1 MQLKKNSNFKFT
13 MTQPSHIAMWEKCL
27 SLIKDNL
34 PPEAFK
40 SWFEPIVCINFADDT
55 LTLGVPSTFFIETL
69 EERYLRILIPAM
81 RKVFGNNV
89 RLFYETN
96 VVRNQPD
103 TNIAILSQNTSP
115 AIRQGLP
122 QANPFSHEAPAEV
135 DSQLNPGLT
144 FDNYCES
151 TSNKVAL
158 AIGKAIGSDPKC
170 RTFNPFLIIG
180 PSGVGK
186 THLMHAI
193 GISLKEHQ
201 PSMRVLYITARL
213 FTSQYSVAA
222 TSGRINEFI
231 RFYQGIDAL
240 LIDDIQDLIGN
251 PKTQQAFF
259 HIFSSLQLNGKQ
271 IILSSDVAPSQM
283 MGLTE
288 RMLTRLK
295 WGMTV
300 KLERPDLPLRK
311 EVISLKALK
320 EGIRLPSDVL
330 DFIAD
335 NVTGSIRELEGVMVS
350 LIYHSTILNVPI
362 SVDLARTVVSNA
374 VKCHKKVINFEMIA
388 QGVSSFYNLDPE
400 AIFSKTRRR
409 EINDARQMVMY
420 MAKKHTDMAS
430 TAIATRLSRTHATIL
445 HGCKNIEDRLG
456 LDKQLQA
463 DIEKIEKSIFSSA
476 NE

>member
-1 MQLKKNSNFKFT
+1 
-13 MTQPSHIAMWEKCL
+13 MTQQSHISLWEKCL
-27 SLIKDNL
+27 SIIRDNIS
-34 PPEAFK
+34 PEAFK
-40 SWFEPIVCINFADDT
+40 SWFEPITCLRFEDNAI
-55 LTLGVPSTFFIETL
+55 TLGVPSTFFIETL
-69 EERYLRILIPAM
+69 EERYVKILGPAI
-81 RKVFGNNV
+81 RRVFGQGV
-89 RLFYETN
+89 SLFYETD
-96 VVRNQPD
+96 VIRDQPD
-103 TNIAILSQNTSP
+103 TSVAILSQNPSP

-122 QANPFSHEAPAEV
+122 PANPFDYEV
-135 DSQLNPGLT
+135 PREIDSQLNPGYT

-151 TSNKVAL
+151 MSNKVAL
-158 AIGKAIGSDPKC
+158 AIGKTIGEDPGC
-170 RTFNPFLIIG
+170 RTFNPLLLIG

-193 GISLKEHQ
+193 GISLKEHK
-201 PSMRVLYITARL
+201 PDLRVLYLTARL
-213 FTSQYSVAA
+213 FETQYSVAA
-222 TSGRINEFI
+222 TTGRVNDFI
-231 RFYQGIDAL
+231 RFYQSIDVL
-240 LIDDIQDLIGN
+240 IIDDVQDLIGKS
-251 PKTQQAFF
+251 KTQQAFF

-271 IILSSDVAPSQM
+271 IILSSDIAPSQM

-300 KLERPDLPLRK
+300 KLERPDLPLRR
-311 EVISLKALK
+311 EVISLKAQK
-320 EGIRLPSDVL
+320 EGLTLSREVL

-362 SVDLARTVVSNA
+362 TVELARTVVSNA
-374 VKCHKKVINFEMIA
+374 VKCHKKVVNFEMIA
-388 QGVSSFYNLDPE
+388 QSVSSFYKLDSD

-420 MAKKHTDMAS
+420 MAKKHANMPS

-445 HGCKNIEDRLG
+445 YGCKNIEDRLT

-463 DIEKIEKSIFSSA
+463 DVEQIEKCIFA
-476 NE
+476 AAGE

>member
-1 MQLKKNSNFKFT
+1 
-13 MTQPSHIAMWEKCL
+13 MWEKCL
-27 SLIKDNL
+27 GIIKDNL
-34 PPEAFK
+34 SPEAFK
-40 SWFEPIVCINFADDT
+40 SWFEPIICINFNDNA

-69 EERYLRILIPAM
+69 EERYLKILVPAI
-81 RKVFGNNV
+81 RRVFGQGV
-89 RLFYETN
+89 KLYYETN
-96 VVRNQPD
+96 VVKNQPD
-103 TNIAILSQNTSP
+103 TSVAILSQNNSP
-115 AIRQGLP
+115 AIRPGLP
-122 QANPFSHEAPAEV
+122 PANPFAQETPAEI
-135 DSQLNPGLT
+135 DSQLNPGYT

-151 TSNKVAL
+151 MSNKVAL
-158 AIGKAIGSDPKC
+158 AIGKAIGENPTC
-170 RTFNPFLIIG
+170 RTFNPLFLIG

-201 PSMRVLYITARL
+201 PSLRVLYVTARL
-213 FTSQYSVAA
+213 FETQYSVAA
-222 TSGRINEFI
+222 TTGKINDFI
-231 RFYQGIDAL
+231 RFYQSIDVL
-240 LIDDIQDLIGN
+240 IIDDIQDLVGKS
-251 PKTQQAFF
+251 KTQQAFF

-271 IILSSDVAPSQM
+271 IILSSDIAPSQM

-300 KLERPDLPLRK
+300 KLERPDLPLRR
-311 EVISLKALK
+311 EVISLKAQK
-320 EGIRLPSDVL
+320 EGLTVPKDVI

-374 VKCHKKVINFEMIA
+374 VKCHKKIVNFEMIA
-388 QGVSSFYNLDPE
+388 QSVSAFYKLDPE
-400 AIFSKTRRR
+400 AIFTKTRRR

-420 MAKKHTDMAS
+420 MAKKHANMPS

-445 HGCKNIEDRLG
+445 YGCKNIEDRLT
-456 LDKQLQA
+456 LDKQLQS
-463 DIEKIEKSIFSSA
+463 DVEQIEKSIFSA
-476 NE
+476 AGE